1 MKKQK
6 TVYQFYRYSGEKIQA
21 KREIPFEL
29 RFSSRLLLDEL
40 CFNYNKTL
48 LEDNINNSI
57 DEGNRDQFLK
67 LSEDYRHFIWE

>member
-6 TVYQFYRYSGEKIQA
+6 TVYQFYRYSGKGIKA

-40 CFNYNKTL
+40 CFNYNKAF
-48 LEDNINNSI
+48 LEERINRSI
-57 DEGNRDQFLK
+57 DEGNEDSFLK
-67 LSEDYRHFIWE
+67 LSEHYRHFIWE